1 MALDR
6 QTVQLP
12 FIGGLDT
19 KTDAK
24 HAPAAKLLTLEN
36 GTFSSPG
43 VIKKRYGHTAL
54 STTLSA
60 ATGLHAFGDELLV
73 TQRDG
78 VLCSFRD
85 SNDTM
90 PQVGTVSGVNL
101 GFDRILAT
109 DGLGYV
115 SFDAAVNLT
124 TGVTC
129 YVYRGATSSAAPNE
143 GTVYYSI
150 VDTSTGAFIQKNVQ
164 IVAGIEY
171 SPRVVVLNNY
181 FLVFAEMAS
190 NTEVKAY
197 SIDTTGAMTAAVDR
211 SATLGT
217 GAGGLYSGWDV
228 CECAGYVSFVYA
240 SLSTRFVSSNITEA
254 GGTFSVS
261 NLNSPAVTATSVYAV
276 CAGASDASSVVI
288 YKDGSG
294 VYAIKRITSSWVQGP
309 HSLGFTVGNW
319 GTGAL
324 DVGGVVHVWTSATNA
339 SAREYVQQGT
349 VNMATGAVTGPTTVR
364 ANCSLA
370 SRPFTISGSKV
381 YGWVC
386 TRSTVQPTYVLCES
400 AGLLHGVAGYEYATP
415 GASTVGS
422 TGIRVPQVRAV
433 ATGQYAVPL
442 GMYFDNGAEFG
453 DSATWATIAATLQ
466 KGAVDLRM
474 DASTTTLGM
483 SVNAG
488 RHAFFSGG
496 VLKSFDGVTCSEQGF
511 ISRPEDITGTPSP
524 AVASPAFTYA
534 YQVVYEWTDAAGQ
547 RHYSAPSD
555 ALSVSTDY
563 AIGGATG
570 GSPSTQQVTVT
581 SQACLYSD
589 KTNVRAALY
598 RTSASGEIY
607 YRVAD
612 TLADTSAYD
621 TYFRVSF
628 VDTTTDAVLEARPQ
642 IYTMGSEAATWAPG
656 ATGAIC
662 EYKGRLVAVSAEYP
676 DVAFISKPVGFV
688 EAGAAGVPVE
698 FSQATEQF
706 QIPVD
711 QAGGPITALGV
722 MDSNLIALKRAKVFV
737 LGGEGPDAKGN
748 NSTLSAPVQLAV
760 EVGCPYPKSV
770 VLTPS
775 GLMFQSLKG
784 VYLLD
789 RSLSAQYVGAPVEGL
804 VGTATV
810 RAAMVTPR
818 SYQVR
823 LAMSSGVWLVWDYV
837 MNQWSTFTGLDSV
850 GLAIWGDEA
859 CHVTLA
865 GDLYREDR
873 TVYTDG
879 GSFVQLHV
887 VTAWLQLAG
896 LQGFQRVNHAAL
908 LAEGSPSH
916 TISVRLYTDFKAASD
931 QKVVFLPST
940 DTPVMQ
946 RRVHLKNQK
955 CEAVK
960 LDITD
965 VSVSGTDGGLSLSGL
980 SFEIGVKKGLIKLG
994 PARSY

>member
-1 MALDR
+1 
-6 QTVQLP
+6 
-12 FIGGLDT
+12 
-19 KTDAK
+19 
-24 HAPAAKLLTLEN
+24 
-36 GTFSSPG
+36 
-43 VIKKRYGHTAL
+43 
-54 STTLSA
+54 
-60 ATGLHAFGDELLV
+60 
-73 TQRDG
+73 
-78 VLCSFRD
+78 
-85 SNDTM
+85 
-90 PQVGTVSGVNL
+90 
-101 GFDRILAT
+101 
-109 DGLGYV
+109 
-115 SFDAAVNLT
+115 
-124 TGVTC
+124 
-129 YVYRGATSSAAPNE
+129 
-143 GTVYYSI
+143 
-150 VDTSTGAFIQKNVQ
+150 
-164 IVAGIEY
+164 
-171 SPRVVVLNNY
+171 
-181 FLVFAEMAS
+181 
-190 NTEVKAY
+190 
-197 SIDTTGAMTAAVDR
+197 MT
-211 SATLGT
+211 
-217 GAGGLYSGWDV
+217 
-228 CECAGYVSFVYA
+228 
-240 SLSTRFVSSNITEA
+240 IT
-254 GGTFSVS
+254 
-261 NLNSPAVTATSVYAV
+261 
-276 CAGASDASSVVI
+276 
-288 YKDGSG
+288 
-294 VYAIKRITSSWVQGP
+294 
-309 HSLGFTVGNW
+309 
-319 GTGAL
+319 
-324 DVGGVVHVWTSATNA
+324 
-339 SAREYVQQGT
+339 
-349 VNMATGAVTGPTTVR
+349 
-364 ANCSLA
+364 
-370 SRPFTISGSKV
+370 
-381 YGWVC
+381 
-386 TRSTVQPTYVLCES
+386 
-400 AGLLHGVAGYEYATP
+400 
-415 GASTVGS
+415 
-422 TGIRVPQVRAV
+422 
-433 ATGQYAVPL
+433 
-442 GMYFDNGAEFG
+442 
-453 DSATWATIAATLQ
+453 
-466 KGAVDLRM
+466 
-474 DASTTTLGM
+474 
-483 SVNAG
+483 
-488 RHAFFSGG
+488 
-496 VLKSFDGVTCSEQGF
+496 
-511 ISRPEDITGTPSP
+511 
-524 AVASPAFTYA
+524 
-534 YQVVYEWTDAAGQ
+534 
-547 RHYSAPSD
+547 
-555 ALSVSTDY
+555 TDY

-628 VDTTTDAVLEARPQ
+628 VDTTTDAVLETRPH
-642 IYTMGSEAATWAPG
+642 IYTTGSEAATWAPG

-662 EYKGRLVAVSAEYP
+662 EYKGRLVVVSAEHP

-698 FSQATEQF
+698 FSQDKDTF
-706 QIPVD
+706 QISVD

-722 MDSNLIALKRAKVFV
+722 MDSNLVAFKRAKVFV

-748 NSTLSAPVQLAV
+748 NSTLSAPTQLAV

-818 SYQVR
+818 AYQVR

-837 MNQWSTFTGLDSV
+837 MNQWSTFTGLDSA

-859 CHVTLA
+859 CHVTTA

-980 SFEIGVKKGLIKLG
+980 SFEIGVKKGLVKLG